1 MRSAGEATRDRILAA
16 AKDEFATY
24 GLAGARINRIAAQA
38 RASKDR
44 LYAYFAS
51 KEELFAAVTEQ
62 WTSETT
68 AETALR
74 GDDLPGYAGRLF
86 DNYVA
91 HPENARL
98 QQWADLEAPDVMS
111 EDDIRSKTFRPKV
124 AEIRKGAARGAHRPP
139 RVESHGVDPADHGY
153 RPDARAQV
161 VSFHPSTSG
170 GGSRGG
176 SAFDCGLA
184 SPNANVHARRCVV
197 ARIYGFLSNGAY
209 VGRRLVDALGMLT
222 CRQNFCRRLFRC
234 W

>member
-24 GLAGARINRIAAQA
+24 GLPGARINRIAAQA

-111 EDDIRSKTFRPKV
+111 EDDIRSKTFRPKI
-124 AEIRKGAARGAHRPP
+124 AEIRKGQLEGHIDPEWNPTELILLITDIARMFALK
-139 RVESHGVDPADHGY
+139 S
-153 RPDARAQV
+153 
-161 VSFHPSTSG
+161 
-170 GGSRGG
+170 SRT
-176 SAFDCGLA
+176 
-184 SPNANVHARRCVV
+184 VARRREAAVEAV
-197 ARIYGFLSNGAY
+197 
-209 VGRRLVDALGMLT
+209 RRLTAVP
-222 CRQNFCRRLFRC
+222 
-234 W
+234 

>member
-91 HPENARL
+91 HPENVRL

-124 AEIRKGAARGAHRPP
+124 AEIRKGQLEGHI
-139 RVESHGVDPADHGY
+139 DPAWNPTELILLITDI
-153 RPDARAQV
+153 ARMLALK
-161 VSFHPSTSG
+161 S
-170 GGSRGG
+170 SR
-176 SAFDCGLA
+176 SI
-184 SPNANVHARRCVV
+184 PRRREAAVEAV
-197 ARIYGFLSNGAY
+197 
-209 VGRRLVDALGMLT
+209 RRLIVA
-222 CRQNFCRRLFRC
+222 
-234 W
+234 